1 MRRRQFLPL
10 VAMMT
15 GPAWAQHKRPVIGF
29 LNPTSEATYS
39 FTAEAF
45 RAGLKEEGYTDGMN
59 CRIDYRWGN
68 GSYERLGALAVQLAK
83 DGVDVI
89 AATGD
94 VASAKAAQAAT
105 SDIPVVFTIGGDPVR
120 FGLVAS
126 WAKPGRNVTG
136 VSLLTAV
143 ELAGKRI
150 QLLRDF
156 SAGIGRIGLLMN
168 PENLTAQSEIRDAM
182 DAATTLGA
190 STLAID
196 VRTPAEIDSAF
207 ARFAQ
212 EGVQG
217 FLIGTDPFLISR
229 REQIIA
235 HAARHRIAGAYPF
248 RQFPDAGGLLSHGP
262 SLTWMYREAGR
273 YVGRILRGARPA
285 DMPVLQPTRYETVI
299 NLKTARTLGLTM
311 SATLAGRA
319 DHIIE

>member
-1 MRRRQFLPL
+1 MLRRQFLPFI
-10 VAMMT
+10 AMT
-15 GPAWAQHKRPVIGF
+15 AVPAWAQGALPVIGF

-45 RAGLKEEGYTDGMN
+45 RAGLKEEGFADGVN

-68 GSYERLGALAVQLAK
+68 GSYDHLGALAAQLAK
-83 DGVDVI
+83 DGVTVI

-105 SDIPVVFTIGGDPVR
+105 STIPVVFTIGGDPVR

-126 WAKPGRNVTG
+126 WGKPGRNVTG

-143 ELAGKRI
+143 ELTGKRI

-156 SAGIGRIGLLMN
+156 SAGIIRIGLLMN
-168 PENLTAQSEIRDAM
+168 PENFTAQSEKRDAEL
-182 DAATTLGA
+182 AATSLGA
-190 STLAID
+190 STIAID
-196 VRTPAEIDSAF
+196 VRTPPEIDAAF
-207 ARFAQ
+207 AHFALR
-212 EGVQG
+212 GVHG
-217 FLIGTDPFLISR
+217 VVVGTDPFLISR
-229 REQIIA
+229 RDQIIA
-235 HAARHRIAGAYPF
+235 HAARYRIAGAYPF

-262 SLTWMYREAGR
+262 SLTWMYHEAGK

-299 NLKTARTLGLTM
+299 NLKTAKSLGLTM
-311 SATLAGRA
+311 SPTLAVRA